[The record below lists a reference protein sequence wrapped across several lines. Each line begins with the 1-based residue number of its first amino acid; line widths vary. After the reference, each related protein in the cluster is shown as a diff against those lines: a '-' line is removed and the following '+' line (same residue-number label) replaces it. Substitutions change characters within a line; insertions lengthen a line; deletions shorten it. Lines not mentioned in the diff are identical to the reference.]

1 MPLAVVPGIDLEDTV
16 ELEQRHHT
24 QYFDR
29 RSLVRTAV
37 AVDILLALD
46 IHTVVVAAAAAADH
60 NPLVDILRML

>member
-46 IHTVVVAAAAAADH
+46 IHTVVVAAAADH